1 MASKY
6 PTLNLK
12 AVLQETGL
20 KADVLRAWER
30 RYGLPAPQRTEGGHR
45 LYSEYDVQTIKWL
58 LLRQSEGLAISR
70 AVSLWQEQMNQ
81 GMDPL
86 AGRLMG
92 NSAPSLSSVA
102 TPGLANNLDEIRSAW
117 IRAALAYNE
126 GVAEMELNQ
135 AFAVYPVEM
144 VCLNVLQRGISDIGR
159 MWHEGRVTVQ
169 QEHYISALAQR
180 RLDSL
185 LLAAPPPTRPHTIMV
200 GCPANEWHTFVPMLM
215 SLFMRRRGYNVIY
228 LGPNVPSARFSE
240 SLEQIR
246 PTLVVL
252 SAQQLTS
259 AAELSRLSAALVGMN
274 ANVAFGGRIFNLQPA
289 LRQCIS
295 GTFLG
300 ETIEM
305 AIDQVERSIVDTR
318 RREYVVSAPSS
329 THQETLQKFHQYRTA
344 VEAVLT
350 TTVLADGRLDSEML
364 EQANL
369 FMGDNLQAALALGD
383 LSYLDLEIEWLR
395 ALLRTYDLPIELI
408 PYYLQTYA
416 NALRATMN
424 GSATLIYQWVESHT
438 SRAWKN

>member
-70 AVSLWQEQMNQ
+70 AVNLWLDQLNN
-81 GMDPL
+81 GKDPL
-86 AGRLMG
+86 ADWLPGK
-92 NSAPSLSSVA
+92 SAPILPMVA
-102 TPGLANNLDEIRSAW
+102 NTGLVTNLDEIRSAW

-135 AFAVYPVEM
+135 AFTVYPVEM
-144 VCLNVLQRGISDIGR
+144 VCMQVLQRGIAEIGR

-185 LLAAPPPTRPHTIMV
+185 LLASPPPTRLHTIMV
-200 GCPANEWHTFVPMLM
+200 GCPANEWHTFSPLMM
-215 SLFMRRRGYNVIY
+215 SLFLRRKGYNVIY

-240 SLEQIR
+240 SLDQVR

-274 ANVAFGGRIFNLQPA
+274 ANVAFGGRIFNLQPS

-300 ETIEM
+300 ETIED
-305 AIDQVERSIVDTR
+305 AVDQVERSIVDTR
-318 RREYVVSAPSS
+318 RREFTPCAPSEA
-329 THQETLQKFHQYRTA
+329 HQTTLRIFHQNRPA
-344 VEAVLT
+344 VEAALT
-350 TTVLADGRLDSEML
+350 NKIMASGRLDPEML
-364 EQANL
+364 VQANQ

-383 LSYLDLEIEWLR
+383 LNYLNMEIEWLR
-395 ALLRTYDLPIELI
+395 ALLRTYTLPVELI
-408 PYYLQTYA
+408 PYYLQEYA
-416 NALRATMN
+416 NAVQATMN
-424 GSATLIYQWVESHT
+424 GSATLIYQWVESQT
-438 SRAWKN
+438 TRPWQK